1 MKHIPFTKMQ
11 AQGNDFIVL
20 NGLNA
25 ELPELTGD
33 FVRTI
38 TERRYGIGCD
48 QLLVLAM
55 LPDDQTDAILR
66 IFNNDGSEA
75 ANCGNGLRCVG
86 DLLMREMDKSQV
98 SIALQDRIV
107 KAERTA
113 DGVRVEMGTAKITA
127 RTEAHVD
134 VDIGNAHRVFFEA
147 TEEFPTDCN
156 IEIVTGQIADH
167 VFIDIIER
175 GTGHTPACGSG
186 ACATAAAIWHIE
198 EHNRPQTI
206 EMPGGTVTVSGSLDN
221 MVLEG
226 TVSQT
231 FEGIY
236 SLEG

>member
-1 MKHIPFTKMQ
+1 MKEIPFTKMQ

-20 NGLNA
+20 NGLNS
-25 ELPELTGD
+25 ELPELTEE

-86 DLLMREMDKSQV
+86 DLLMREMGKSQV
-98 SIALQDRIV
+98 SIALQGRIV
-107 KAERTA
+107 KAGRSA
-113 DGVRVEMGTAKITA
+113 DGVRVEMGAAKITA

-134 VDIGNAHRVFFEA
+134 IDLGNTHRVIFEA
-147 TEEFPTDCN
+147 TEEFPADRN
-156 IEIVTGQIADH
+156 IEIVTGRIADH

-175 GTGHTPACGSG
+175 GAGRTSACGSG
-186 ACATAAAIWHIE
+186 ACATAAAIWHME

-221 MVLEG
+221 LVLEG
-226 TVSQT
+226 TVNQT
-231 FEGIY
+231 FEGLY
-236 SLEG
+236 SLGD

>member
-1 MKHIPFTKMQ
+1 
-11 AQGNDFIVL
+11 
-20 NGLNA
+20 
-25 ELPELTGD
+25 
-33 FVRTI
+33 
-38 TERRYGIGCD
+38 
-48 QLLVLAM
+48 M
-55 LPDDQTDAILR
+55 LPDDQTNAILR

-75 ANCGNGLRCVG
+75 ANCGNGLRCVA
-86 DLLMREMDKSQV
+86 DLLMREMNKSQV

-107 KAERTA
+107 KAERTE
-113 DGVRVEMGTAKITA
+113 DGVRVEMGAAKITDQ
-127 RTEAHVD
+127 TKAHVD
-134 VDIGNAHRVFFEA
+134 VDLGNKHRVFFEA

-156 IEIVTGQIADH
+156 IEIVTGQISDH

-231 FEGIY
+231 FEGLY
-236 SLEG
+236 SREG